1 MINFCQITQQI
12 LYSVKSIIKSG
23 ISATFYFF
31 GRFVNRPYTYQRHNF
46 SHTEC
51 VLHFSFFILI
61 LDHNDTN
68 VSIHESFAFNSRS
81 EARIHGEANSC
92 RRPKTAIFGCIM
104 RKAPYRPTEAYLAY
118 VRVGYKGLDK
128 IRR

>member
-31 GRFVNRPYTYQRHNF
+31 GRFVNRPYTCQRHN
-46 SHTEC
+46 
-51 VLHFSFFILI
+51 FSFFILI